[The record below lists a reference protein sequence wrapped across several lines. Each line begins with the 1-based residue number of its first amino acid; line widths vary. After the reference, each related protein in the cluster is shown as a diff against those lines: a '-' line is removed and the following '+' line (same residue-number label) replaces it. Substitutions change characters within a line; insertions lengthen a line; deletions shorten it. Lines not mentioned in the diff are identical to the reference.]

1 MLLIDL
7 SFGFILV
14 GVDDDIVLLLELLNK
29 IK

>member
-14 GVDDDIVLLLELLNK
+14 GVDDNIVLLLELLNK